1 MPGLVASCNPHRCA
15 DRRLDNLRPRRRPAR
30 TLDLVYV
37 VENVILTGLYWAA
50 LALHILAF
58 VDATIRPNAGYVA
71 TERLTKPAWMGITAL
86 AAVVTWLSGPIS
98 FLGIPAL
105 VASILYFVDV
115 RPALRG
121 TSPGNAW

>member
-1 MPGLVASCNPHRCA
+1 M
-15 DRRLDNLRPRRRPAR
+15 
-30 TLDLVYV
+30 YV

-50 LALHILAF
+50 LALHVFAF
-58 VDATIRPNAGYVA
+58 FDATIRPNAGYVA
-71 TERLTKPAWMGITAL
+71 NERLTKPAWMGITAL
-86 AAVVTWLSGPIS
+86 AAGVTYLSGPIS

-121 TSPGNAW
+121 TSQGNAW

>member
-1 MPGLVASCNPHRCA
+1 VQLVE
-15 DRRLDNLRPRRRPAR
+15 
-30 TLDLVYV
+30 YW
-37 VENVILTGLYWAA
+37 ILEGLYWGA
-50 LALHILAF
+50 LLLHVAAF

-86 AAVVTWLSGPIS
+86 AAVVTYLAGPIS

-105 VASILYFVDV
+105 VASIVYFVDV

-121 TSPGNAW
+121 TSQGNAW

>member
-1 MPGLVASCNPHRCA
+1 VLPHPRS
-15 DRRLDNLRPRRRPAR
+15 LDSVL
-30 TLDLVYV
+30 V
-37 VENVILTGLYWAA
+37 VEYWIMQVILWAA
-50 LALHILAF
+50 LALHVAAF

-86 AAVVTWLSGPIS
+86 AAFVTWLFSPIS

-105 VASILYFVDV
+105 VASIVYFVDV

-121 TSPGNAW
+121 TSQGNAW

>member
-1 MPGLVASCNPHRCA
+1 MYL
-15 DRRLDNLRPRRRPAR
+15 
-30 TLDLVYV
+30 
-37 VENVILTGLYWAA
+37 VENLILQGLYWAA
-50 LALHILAF
+50 LLLHVAAF

-71 TERLTKPAWMGITAL
+71 AERLTKPAWMGITAL
-86 AAVVTWLSGPIS
+86 AGFVTYLSGPIS

>member
-1 MPGLVASCNPHRCA
+1 
-15 DRRLDNLRPRRRPAR
+15 
-30 TLDLVYV
+30 VYV

-86 AAVVTWLSGPIS
+86 AAVLTWLSGPIS

>member
-1 MPGLVASCNPHRCA
+1 MGQQVS
-15 DRRLDNLRPRRRPAR
+15 R
-30 TLDLVYV
+30 TLEGVALVEYW
-37 VENVILTGLYWAA
+37 ILEGIYWVA
-50 LALHILAF
+50 LALHVAAF
-58 VDATIRPNAGYVA
+58 IDATIRPNAGYVA

-105 VASILYFVDV
+105 VASIVYFVDV

-121 TSPGNAW
+121 TSQGNAW

>member
-1 MPGLVASCNPHRCA
+1 MAL
-15 DRRLDNLRPRRRPAR
+15 
-30 TLDLVYV
+30 
-37 VENVILTGLYWAA
+37 VENVILQGLYWGALILHVAA
-50 LALHILAF
+50 FI
-58 VDATIRPNAGYVA
+58 DATIRPNAGYVA

-86 AAVVTWLSGPIS
+86 AAIVTYVAGPIS

-121 TSPGNAW
+121 TAQGNPW